1 MYDDYDIEF
10 MFTHDHTYD
19 LLDESFTWES
29 SDLDEDYARDS
40 QDFETLAYKH
50 YA

>member
-10 MFTHDHTYD
+10 MFTQDHTYD
-19 LLDESFTWES
+19 LLDESFTTES
-29 SDLDEDYARDS
+29 FDLDEDYARDS